1 MRVFSLPFLFIF
13 FTHLASY
20 RGNKVNESNS
30 FLVLQTSCIYGYA
43 DKLDHLLT
51 IERVIKV
58 TGFTKENAKTKYSK
72 GSKNLTY
79 HSYSHSWE
87 SNRKRTMEVNG
98 QKIEVPRNDL
108 VSISGF
114 NKIDTEKFN
123 FQYRNLS
130 KEEKEKIKKKMDEA
144 LENQQEK
151 KELTTQQK
159 DVAKDLGDSSI
170 DGIKYEE
177 IEGLGTKALWN
188 AGKNQLIVHH
198 IDAMF
203 ELYVDVSENTK
214 TNKEKAIQLAQDL
227 LAVCK

>member
-20 RGNKVNESNS
+20 RWNKVNESNS

-43 DKLDHLLT
+43 DKLDQLLT
-51 IERVIKV
+51 IARVVKV
-58 TGFTKENAKTKYSK
+58 TGYDKAKAKPKYSK

-79 HSYSHSWE
+79 HSFSHSWE
-87 SNRKRTMEVNG
+87 SDRKRTIEMNG
-98 QKIEVPRNDL
+98 QSIEMPKNDV

-114 NKIDTEKFN
+114 NKIDSEKFN

-159 DVAKDLGDSSI
+159 DVAKDLGSSTV
-170 DGIKYEE
+170 DNIKYENVA
-177 IEGLGTKALWN
+177 GVGSKALWETAN
-188 AGKNQLIVHH
+188 NQLIVHH
-198 IDAMF
+198 IDTMF
-203 ELYVDVSENTK
+203 QLYVDISDDMNI
-214 TNKEKAIQLAQDL
+214 NKEKAIQLARDL

>member
-130 KEEKEKIKKKMDEA
+130 KEEKEKIKKKLDDE
-144 LENQQEK
+144 LENQHAK
-151 KELTTQQK
+151 KELSPQQK
-159 DVAKDLGDSSI
+159 DVAKNLGSSSI
-170 DGIKYEE
+170 DGIKYE
-177 IEGLGTKALWN
+177 IVAGVGSKALWETAN
-188 AGKNQLIVHH
+188 NQLIVHH
-198 IDAMF
+198 IDSMF
-203 ELYVDVSENTK
+203 QLYVDISDDGNV
-214 TNKEKAIQLAQDL
+214 NKEKAIQLAQDL

>member
-58 TGFTKENAKTKYSK
+58 IGYTKENAKTKYSK

-108 VSISGF
+108 VSISGIK
-114 NKIDTEKFN
+114 KIDSEKFN

-130 KEEKEKIKKKMDEA
+130 KDEKEKMKLKLDE
-144 LENQQEK
+144 EFEKQQEK
-151 KELTTQQK
+151 KELTNQQK
-159 DVAKDLGDSSI
+159 DVAKDLGSLTVDN
-170 DGIKYEE
+170 IKYETVAVV
-177 IEGLGTKALWN
+177 GGKALWETAN
-188 AGKNQLIVHH
+188 NQLIVHH
-198 IDAMF
+198 IDSMF
-203 ELYVDVSENTK
+203 QLYVDISDDGNV
-214 TNKEKAIQLAQDL
+214 NKEKAIQLAQDL